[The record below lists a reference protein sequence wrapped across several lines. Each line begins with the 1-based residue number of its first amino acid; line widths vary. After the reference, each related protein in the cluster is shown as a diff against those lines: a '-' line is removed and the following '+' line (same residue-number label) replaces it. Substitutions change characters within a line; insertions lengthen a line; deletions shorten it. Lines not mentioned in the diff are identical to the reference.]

1 MMATTTRLGL
11 PLLEAG
17 QAQKE
22 IWHNEALALI
32 DLAVQATVTAVGLD
46 EPPAVPVPGA
56 CWIVGSNPTGAWRG
70 QALALAGWTEGGW
83 RFVTPRE
90 GMAAW
95 HQGTRSIV
103 RYAEGQWRAAAVVA
117 PAAGGATVDAEAR
130 ATLAGLIAGLRGLG
144 LIA

>member
-1 MMATTTRLGL
+1 MATTTRLAL

-32 DLAVQATVTAVGLD
+32 DLAVQAEVMAVGLD
-46 EPPAVPVPGA
+46 APPAAPELGA
-56 CWIVGSNPTGAWRG
+56 CWIVGANPTGAWRG
-70 QALALAGWTEGGW
+70 QARALAGWTEGGW
-83 RFVTPRE
+83 RFVIPCE

-95 HQGTRSIV
+95 HRGTQALV
-103 RYAEGQWRAAAVVA
+103 RYAEGQWRGAALVT
-117 PAAGGATVDAEAR
+117 PPTGGATVDAEAR
-130 ATLAGLIAGLRGLG
+130 ETLAELIVALRGLG